1 MTKSPANDGSMHFS
15 GRIGKRRLVEAVKS
29 QTLISGSTELARA
42 VIGFGILQRYK
53 VHAVLMRQGEP
64 ENDILLIITGE
75 VSVRVN
81 GRPVA
86 VRGAGTHV
94 GEMAL
99 VDPLASR
106 SATVVAAVPTV
117 ALRLPEHCFSRIAT
131 RHPDL
136 W

>member
-53 VHAVLMRQGEP
+53 VNAVLMRQGEP

-75 VSVRVN
+75 GSVPMN
-81 GRPVA
+81 GSPVA
-86 VRGAGTHV
+86 FRGAGTHV
-94 GEMAL
+94 GAMGVL
-99 VDPLASR
+99 TPLGWR
-106 SATVVAAVPTV
+106 SA
-117 ALRLPEHCFSRIAT
+117 RG
-131 RHPDL
+131 
-136 W
+136 